1 MPRAVCQKTS
11 AKISYYSWVYDMP
24 GYYCHHKVMGNAG
37 ENSKLWHISY
47 EPSKPVKNTSSS
59 RGEAFPPNIQY

>member
-1 MPRAVCQKTS
+1 
-11 AKISYYSWVYDMP
+11 MP